1 MKYLDNF
8 EQLQWIF
15 VFLDQLLKALSLLYL
30 VQYQATSKSVQNY
43 PQISKIC
50 QDVQLNRRVN
60 CT

>member
-15 VFLDQLLKALSLLYL
+15 VFRDQLLKALSLLYL
-30 VQYQATSKSVQNY
+30 VQYQATSKSVPNY
-43 PQISKIC
+43 PQISEIC